1 VKPAAGTWEWDGALE
16 YGASVLY
23 TCGAVGNFKERTEG
37 TLYEEQVSTCA
48 WNRTWAPPVLDPC
61 AAIACQNIPFP
72 PKSIGL
78 EYVPDPANPISLASE
93 YSQYNPTIPLRMP
106 FPGPEF
112 CGDNNQK
119 LMIVGRI
126 PEDGKALPEFAL
138 MGPGTDEAL
147 HLVLDPD
154 LEFLI
159 RWGVVANVTAG
170 LSGEPGEGTT
180 IDRDEPF
187 TIR

>member
-1 VKPAAGTWEWDGALE
+1 
-16 YGASVLY
+16 
-23 TCGAVGNFKERTEG
+23 
-37 TLYEEQVSTCA
+37 
-48 WNRTWAPPVLDPC
+48 
-61 AAIACQNIPFP
+61 
-72 PKSIGL
+72 
-78 EYVPDPANPISLASE
+78 
-93 YSQYNPTIPLRMP
+93 MP

-126 PEDGKALPEFAL
+126 PGDGKALPEFAL

-154 LEFLI
+154 LEFLL